1 MFQLDSYTIKA
12 RLLPSFIV
20 VLPLVLVCISYFP
33 ELVQGWKL
41 LASVLVS
48 FGLTMLL
55 SQLSRDAGKKKEPK
69 LIALWG
75 DLPTTLAFSHQNSW
89 LDKNTKHRQLQKLE
103 VLTGIKNPT
112 RDEEMRNY
120 EDCRSVYDS
129 YSRYLR
135 EQTRDKNKHPLV
147 HVENVNYGFRR
158 NLWALKTYGV
168 ATSLLGIASLFIP
181 VLVTDLPTPTILI
194 WCSSIISLFLLTVW
208 LVAIN
213 PNWVKTI
220 AFAYAERLLGSVD
233 SST

>member
-12 RLLPSFIV
+12 RLLPAFIV
-20 VLPLVLVCISYFP
+20 VLPLVLACISYFP

-41 LASVLVS
+41 FASVLVS

-55 SQLSRDAGKKKEPK
+55 SQLSRDAGKRKEPQ

-75 DLPTTLAFSHQNSW
+75 DLPTTLACSHQHTW
-89 LDKNTKHRQLQKLE
+89 LDKNTRHRQLQKLE
-103 VLTGIKNPT
+103 ALTGVKNPT

-147 HVENVNYGFRR
+147 HAENVNYGFRR
-158 NLWALKTYGV
+158 NLWALKPFGI
-168 ATSLLGIASLFIP
+168 ATSLLGITSLFMP
-181 VLVTDLPTPTILI
+181 AFVANLATPTILI
-194 WCSSIISLFLLTVW
+194 WCSTIVSLFLFTVW
-208 LVAIN
+208 LIAIN
-213 PNWVKTI
+213 PNWVKTT
-220 AFAYAERLLGSVD
+220 AYAYAERLLGSVD
-233 SST
+233 SSA